1 MTKKKKIRWKQ
12 YLPIYLLALPGILYM
27 ICNNY
32 LPMFGIVIAFK
43 KLNFAKGILAS
54 PWCGLK
60 NFEFLFKSSAAFTM
74 IRNTICYNVLW
85 LILGHVLA
93 IASAILLN
101 EITNRFRARFYQC
114 VILLP
119 YLMSWVVVSYLVFAF
134 LSADTGMF
142 NNSILKPLGLA
153 PINWYSESKYWPFIL
168 TFVNHWKNN
177 GYTMIVY
184 FASIV
189 GISQDYYEAAMLDGA
204 TKWQQIKHITIPQL
218 VPTIITL
225 MILSVG
231 RIFASDFG
239 LFYQIP
245 RNTGALYNATQTID
259 VYVYNA
265 LMQRSDYGM
274 ASAASVFQSIVGFLM
289 VMVTNAIVRKVSR
302 ENAMF

>member
-1 MTKKKKIRWKQ
+1 MIKKKKIRWKQ
-12 YLPIYLLALPGILYM
+12 YLPIYLLALPGIIYM

-60 NFEFLFKSSAAFTM
+60 NFEFLFKSSTAFTM

-101 EITNRFRARFYQC
+101 EITNRFRARFYQS

-142 NNSILKPLGLA
+142 NNSILKPLGIA
-153 PINWYSESKYWPFIL
+153 PVNWYSESKYWPFIL

-274 ASAASVFQSIVGFLM
+274 ASAASVFQRIVGFLM

>member
-60 NFEFLFKSSAAFTM
+60 NFEFLFKSSTAFTM

-101 EITNRFRARFYQC
+101 EITNRFRARFYQS